1 MVQNIYNPAE
11 WTEQDR
17 QLIDAARQLNPEE
30 MDFMLDLMQMV
41 NDNPARVTAAERLA
55 DQYSL
60 RTAEGRTSFLEALQ
74 AV

>member
-1 MVQNIYNPAE
+1 MTQDIYNPTT

-17 QLIDAARQLNPEE
+17 QFIDAARQLSPEE

-41 NDNPARVTAAERLA
+41 NDNPTRAAAAEQLA
-55 DQYSL
+55 GKYSL